1 MEVICPENFEELE
14 LEPLE
19 GDFVLVQYVI
29 DGKRQTFYI
38 GEVMV
43 SRDDDDSCNIMGFYP
58 RLILI
63 STRKLNKLQRN
74 SIKNSLNTVRQYL
87 SIQHFYSGFTVSLP

>member
-29 DGKRQTFYI
+29 DRKRQTFCI
-38 GEVMV
+38 GEVIV
-43 SRDDDDSCNIMGFYP
+43 SRDDDDNCNIMGFYP
-58 RLILI
+58 R
-63 STRKLNKLQRN
+63 
-74 SIKNSLNTVRQYL
+74 
-87 SIQHFYSGFTVSLP
+87 